1 MANLIEVNN
10 VYKAFGKG
18 ESMTKVLSGASLNVA
33 KGEFVSLMGA
43 SGSGKST
50 LLYLIGGLDR
60 KFDGTISVCGSDISK
75 LKEKQIRLVRKKRI
89 KKQRQ
94 TSIVTKKHTSSHSV
108 MKNLVG

>member
-1 MANLIEVNN
+1 MANVIEVNN

-18 ESMTKVLSGASLNVA
+18 ENMTKVLSGASLTVE

-60 KFDGTISVCGSDISK
+60 YFNGNISVCGMDIGK
-75 LKEKQIRLVRKKRI
+75 
-89 KKQRQ
+89 
-94 TSIVTKKHTSSHSV
+94 
-108 MKNLVG
+108 M

>member
-50 LLYLIGGLDR
+50 LL
-60 KFDGTISVCGSDISK
+60 
-75 LKEKQIRLVRKKRI
+75 
-89 KKQRQ
+89 
-94 TSIVTKKHTSSHSV
+94 
-108 MKNLVG
+108 

>member
-1 MANLIEVNN
+1 MANVIEVNN

-18 ESMTKVLSGASLNVA
+18 ESMTKVLSGASLSVE

-60 KFDGTISVCGSDISK
+60 YFNGNISVCGYDIGK
-75 LKEKQIRLVRKKRI
+75 MKEKKSGKK
-89 KKQRQ
+89 
-94 TSIVTKKHTSSHSV
+94 TKKAKALSSSSITLSRIS
-108 MKNLVG
+108 M